1 MSWAKGR
8 NRNMSY
14 NFFPIKL
21 RKRFLSSINLRN
33 NEKEYHI
40 ALLNYETS
48 NDKDVEI
55 SHDEI
60 WPDGEGA
67 E

>member
-1 MSWAKGR
+1 
-8 NRNMSY
+8 MSY
-14 NFFPIKL
+14 NFFLIKL